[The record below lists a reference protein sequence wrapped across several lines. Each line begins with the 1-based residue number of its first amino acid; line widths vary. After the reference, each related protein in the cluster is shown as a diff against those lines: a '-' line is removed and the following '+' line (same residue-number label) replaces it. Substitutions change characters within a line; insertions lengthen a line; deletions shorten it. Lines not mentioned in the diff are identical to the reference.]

1 MTFFNSFTEI
11 LIISTPLLLIS
22 LGTLFS
28 ELCGILAVF
37 CDGIINLSAFLF
49 FLFAYLTGNIFVSIL
64 ITILFCCLFIFLISL
79 LTERTKANPF
89 LIGLSINL
97 FTTGFIQILSK
108 TIFNTQGVL
117 DLPQI
122 LTPAIQIQTRIFG
135 TIFAYGISILI
146 FIFLKYTPQGICFRI
161 TGTSKKLLVEQGKNP
176 TTYKVLSWQIATCF
190 SCIAGI
196 ILTLRISS
204 FVPNI
209 SSGRGWLALAA
220 VLAGQKKILGIV
232 ISILVFSTFEYL
244 ATTLQGSI
252 GFIPPS
258 IMITLPYLVAIIAFL
273 LLPSSLSVHE
283 QNNL

>member
-1 MTFFNSFTEI
+1 MTFFDSFIEI

-49 FLFAYLTGNIFVSIL
+49 FLFAYLTGNIFVSFLIL
-64 ITILFCCLFIFLISL
+64 IFICCFFIFLISL
-79 LTERTKANPF
+79 LSEKTKANPF

-97 FTTGFIQILSK
+97 FTSGFIQILSK
-108 TIFNTQGVL
+108 NIFNTQGVL

-122 LTPAIQIQTRIFG
+122 LTPTIQIQTRLFG

-146 FIFLKYTPQGICFRI
+146 FIFLKYTRQGICFRI
-161 TGTSKKLLVEQGKNP
+161 TGTSKKLLIEQGKNP
-176 TTYKVLSWQIATCF
+176 TTYKILSWQIATFF

-209 SSGRGWLALAA
+209 SSGRGWLGLAA

-232 ISILVFSTFEYL
+232 ISILVFSTFEFL
-244 ATTLQGSI
+244 ATMFQGSVGI
-252 GFIPPS
+252 IPPS
-258 IMITLPYLVAIIAFL
+258 IMITLPYLIAIIAFI
-273 LLPSSLSVHE
+273 LLPRNLSAHE

>member
-1 MTFFNSFTEI
+1 M
-11 LIISTPLLLIS
+11 IS
-22 LGTLFS
+22 LIFFILTAGYISFFVILTAFININTL
-28 ELCGILAVF
+28 
-37 CDGIINLSAFLF
+37 
-49 FLFAYLTGNIFVSIL
+49 
-64 ITILFCCLFIFLISL
+64 
-79 LTERTKANPF
+79 TKW
-89 LIGLSINL
+89 LSINL
-97 FTTGFIQILSK
+97 FTAGLIQILSK

-122 LTPAIQIQTRIFG
+122 LTPAIQINTRIFG

-146 FIFLKYTPQGICFRI
+146 FVFLKYTPQGICFRI

-232 ISILVFSTFEYL
+232 ISILVFSTWR
-244 ATTLQGSI
+244 
-252 GFIPPS
+252 
-258 IMITLPYLVAIIAFL
+258 
-273 LLPSSLSVHE
+273 
-283 QNNL
+283 

>member
-1 MTFFNSFTEI
+1 MNLSNSILEI
-11 LIISTPLLLIS
+11 LILSTPLLLIAS
-22 LGTLFS
+22 GALFS

-37 CDGIINLSAFLF
+37 CDGIINLCAFLF
-49 FLFAYLTGNIFVSIL
+49 FLFTFYTNNIFLGIIIS
-64 ITILFCCLFIFLISL
+64 ITICCLLIFVISL
-79 LTERTKANPF
+79 LTEKTKANPF
-89 LIGLSINL
+89 LIGLAINL
-97 FTTGFIQILSK
+97 IATGFIQILSDK
-108 TIFNTQGVL
+108 IFKTQGVL
-117 DLPQI
+117 VLPEIFTPSIQI
-122 LTPAIQIQTRIFG
+122 LSRIYG

-146 FIFLKYTPQGICFRI
+146 FIFLKYTRQGICFRI
-161 TGTSKKLLVEQGKNP
+161 TGNNKKLLLEQGKNP
-176 TTYKVLSWQIATCF
+176 TTYKILSWQIATFF

-232 ISILVFSTFEYL
+232 ISILVFSTFEFL
-244 ATTLQGSI
+244 ATTLQGSAGI
-252 GFIPPS
+252 IPPS
-258 IMITLPYLVAIIAFL
+258 IMITLPYIVAIIAFL

>member
-1 MTFFNSFTEI
+1 MTFLNSFIEI

-37 CDGIINLSAFLF
+37 CDGIINLCAFLF
-49 FLFAYLTGNIFVSIL
+49 FLFAYLTGNIFVSFL
-64 ITILFCCLFIFLISL
+64 ISIFICCFFIFLISL
-79 LTERTKANPF
+79 LSEKTKANPF
-89 LIGLSINL
+89 LIGLAINL
-97 FTTGFIQILSK
+97 FTSGFIQIFSK
-108 TIFNTQGVL
+108 TIFDTQGVL
-117 DLPQI
+117 VLPEI
-122 LTPAIQIQTRIFG
+122 LTPTIQIQTRLFG

-146 FIFLKYTPQGICFRI
+146 FIFLKYTRQGICFRI
-161 TGTSKKLLVEQGKNP
+161 TGNNKKLLLEQGKNP
-176 TTYKVLSWQIATCF
+176 TTYKILSWQIATFF

-232 ISILVFSTFEYL
+232 ISILVFSTFEFL

-258 IMITLPYLVAIIAFL
+258 IMITLPYIVAIIAFL

>member
-1 MTFFNSFTEI
+1 MTFLNSFIEI

-49 FLFAYLTGNIFVSIL
+49 FLFAYLTGNIFASIL
-64 ITILFCCLFIFLISL
+64 ISILICCLFIFSISI
-79 LTERTKANPF
+79 LTEKTKANPF
-89 LIGLSINL
+89 LIGLAINL
-97 FTTGFIQILSK
+97 FTSGFIQIFSK

-117 DLPQI
+117 VLPEI
-122 LTPAIQIQTRIFG
+122 LTPTIQINSRIYG
-135 TIFAYGISILI
+135 TIFSYGISILI
-146 FIFLKYTPQGICFRI
+146 FVFLKYTRTGICFRI
-161 TGTSKKLLVEQGKNP
+161 TGTSKILLIEQGKNP
-176 TTYKVLSWQIATCF
+176 TVYKFLSWQIATIF
-190 SCIAGI
+190 SSIAGI
-196 ILTLRISS
+196 ILVLRISS

-209 SSGRGWLALAA
+209 SSGRGWLGLAA

-232 ISILVFSTFEYL
+232 ISILVFSTFEFL
-244 ATTLQGSI
+244 ATTLQGSAGI
-252 GFIPPS
+252 IPPS
-258 IMITLPYLVAIIAFL
+258 IMITLPYIVAIIAFL